1 MPTNIAD
8 MIIPLRLKERKR
20 RKAMTAD
27 VARLKSLLQKAKN
40 ELTKDEVIDLFNLT
54 RKRIQEIEQKAINRL
69 NKNKPDQEDTSIK
82 EQ

>member
-1 MPTNIAD
+1 
-8 MIIPLRLKERKR
+8 
-20 RKAMTAD
+20 MTAD

>member
-1 MPTNIAD
+1 

>member
-1 MPTNIAD
+1 
-8 MIIPLRLKERKR
+8 
-20 RKAMTAD
+20 MTAD

-82 EQ
+82 EQWAGSN